1 MNLSPRKREQLTAFL
16 GGLATATALKLFAA
30 LEADRAGGGKGL
42 PHDELIDDLRDRLL
56 NRGAVLPPRRPDAK
70 RLFFTPIEDFLIGA
84 HSGGKRKAQI
94 ARSSLNPIWRLM
106 MTDKTVGD
114 AALAAASLDDAL
126 VGDKGVVALE
136 RALFI
141 AAEAGLGRLCA
152 RAEEDAETRQR
163 LVEELG
169 GMAAYEDLCEIRQ
182 LLAGVESLKK
192 LQRLIPSASPALTEE
207 QHYELRSLFLSAH
220 DQSRS
225 AGAYVLLALKGRLE
239 KPWRAL
245 GVYYHLARGA
255 DDRLRA
261 AKEEV
266 VVLPES
272 LMHDLESLARALEID
287 CGQSLDADAAML
299 RVSYFTD
306 FADGMARQ
314 AAKAGD
320 NVYLNR
326 VEACRDVAGE
336 AHDRFAEQAL
346 TALRA
351 VMPVRHGGGSSRLM
365 SLRPDV
371 SQSMTAARIEDA
383 ADAALLIAKAPDF
396 AERLGADQFFTCSI
410 ASEAGEQLHT
420 FARDLV
426 MEIRA
431 AEGETRKAA
440 RRMLDNILMVA
451 APLLDSDEIGHIRDR
466 AAAASMSV

>member
-1 MNLSPRKREQLTAFL
+1 MLSTRKREQLTAFL
-16 GGLATATALKLFAA
+16 GSLTTATALKVFAA
-30 LEADRAGGGKGL
+30 LEADRVSGGKGL

-56 NRGAVLPPRRPDAK
+56 KRGAVLPLRRPDSK

-84 HSGGKRKAQI
+84 HPARKRKAQI
-94 ARSSLNPIWRLM
+94 ARTSLNPIWRLL
-106 MTDKTVGD
+106 MTDKASSD
-114 AALAAASLDDAL
+114 AALAAAGLDDAIIA
-126 VGDKGVVALE
+126 GDTSPALE

-152 RAEEDAETRQR
+152 RIEGDAPARERLIEDLGGEDA
-163 LVEELG
+163 VD
-169 GMAAYEDLCEIRQ
+169 DLMEIRQ
-182 LLAGVESLKK
+182 LLAGVESLNA
-192 LQRLIPSASPALTEE
+192 LQQLIPSATPALTEE
-207 QHYELRSLFLSAH
+207 QYYELRSLFLSAH
-220 DQSRS
+220 DQSPS

-266 VVLPES
+266 LVLPES
-272 LMHDLESLARALEID
+272 LISDLEAMARGLEVD
-287 CGQSLDADAAML
+287 CGQQLDADAAML
-299 RVSYFTD
+299 RVSYFAD

-314 AAKAGD
+314 AAKVGD

-346 TALRA
+346 ASLR
-351 VMPVRHGGGSSRLM
+351 VVLPVRHAGGSSKLM
-365 SLRPDV
+365 SLRPDIT
-371 SQSMTAARIEDA
+371 QSVAALRIEDA
-383 ADAALLIAKAPDF
+383 ADAALLIAKAPDI
-396 AERLGADQFFTCSI
+396 AGRLGADQYFTCSI
-410 ASEAGEQLHT
+410 ANEAGEQVHT

-431 AEGETRKAA
+431 AEGDARKAA
-440 RRMLDNILMVA
+440 RRMLDNTLMIA
-451 APLLDSDEIGHIRDR
+451 APLLDSDEISLIRDR
-466 AAAASMSV
+466 ATTASMSV